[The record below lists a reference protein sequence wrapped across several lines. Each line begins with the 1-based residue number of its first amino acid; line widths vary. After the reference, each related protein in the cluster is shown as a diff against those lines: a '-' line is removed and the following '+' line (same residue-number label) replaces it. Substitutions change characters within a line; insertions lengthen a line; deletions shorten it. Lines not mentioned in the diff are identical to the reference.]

1 MVVALDGARGWAGI
15 RTSGLVVTMCMCAL
29 NTRHDSVRQ
38 FHTDIVC
45 ACWFC
50 PWRGRC
56 IGWCSRVGWH
66 TNVRLG
72 SHRVHVRCRTKGM
85 DQFVSAIPT
94 SCVLA
99 GVVET
104 AAALGGLA
112 CECQA
117 GLSSYA
123 CVLLDKQGMI
133 QFVSFTLSLCVLA
146 GLAPDTSIAS
156 RRAEGWAGMWLSG
169 WLVTLGMC
177 AS

>member
-1 MVVALDGARGWAGI
+1 
-15 RTSGLVVTMCMCAL
+15 
-29 NTRHDSVRQ
+29 
-38 FHTDIVC
+38 
-45 ACWFC
+45 
-50 PWRGRC
+50 
-56 IGWCSRVGWH
+56 
-66 TNVRLG
+66 
-72 SHRVHVRCRTKGM
+72 M